1 MAFCGYND
9 WLQIL
14 EAKLD
19 FNLQDPPLKALNSLR
34 DTLVNYTLLF
44 WLIMY

>member
-14 EAKLD
+14 KANLD
-19 FNLQDPPLKALNSLR
+19 FNLQDPPMKALNSLR